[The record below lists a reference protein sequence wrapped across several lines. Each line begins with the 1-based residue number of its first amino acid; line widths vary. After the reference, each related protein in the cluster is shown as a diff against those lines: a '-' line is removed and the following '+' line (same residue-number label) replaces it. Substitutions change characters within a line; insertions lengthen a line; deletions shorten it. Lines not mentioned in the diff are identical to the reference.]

1 MTDTPDPHPAATLD
15 DIVHQPTRL
24 GILTVLSGAGRADFV
39 YIREILELTDG
50 NLSRHLRVLA
60 DHDLVK
66 IEKGYEGNRP
76 RTSVTITANG
86 RKRLNKQV
94 RAMRALV
101 SRIERGHPQGRPKPA

>member
-15 DIVHQPTRL
+15 DVVHQPTRL
-24 GILTVLSGAGRADFV
+24 GILTVLSEAEGADFV
-39 YIREILELTDG
+39 YIREVLDLTDG

-60 DHDLVK
+60 DHDLVE

-76 RTSVTITANG
+76 RTWVAITANG

-101 SRIERGHPQGRPKPA
+101 SRIERGQPQGRPKPA